1 MSVIANSAV
10 LVRLSI
16 GVWGASKRNKE
27 LEHEVALNKK
37 ANPKAMRMY
46 DNLMVGSTGHS
57 DIQKYAAGSRLW
69 HNTMT
74 LPWDERGYRLC
85 PISLFLDY
93 KSQHNLKRVGFEHLV
108 DTFRVKYFS
117 YRETAEE
124 HRGEMFNELDYPPVS
139 EVMGKFYWDFASVP
153 VPESGHFCVDLP
165 AQEMEELKLSCDAE
179 VERKVA
185 EASKE
190 NEKRILKELQ
200 GISAKCTDEED
211 HENFEDDN
219 RRWHDTFV
227 SNPLDLCRML
237 KHMNLTDDPKIEE
250 ARQRLEDIMVGKTKE
265 MFKDSSTVRKT
276 VKEEVDSIINSY
288 DW

>member
-1 MSVIANSAV
+1 MSAIANSAV
-10 LVRLSI
+10 LVRLNIS
-16 GVWGASKRNKE
+16 VWGASKRNKE
-27 LEHEVALNKK
+27 LEHEVARNKK
-37 ANPKAMRMY
+37 ADPQAMRMY
-46 DNLMVGSTGHS
+46 DNLMVGSTGHR
-57 DIQKYAAGSRLW
+57 DVQRHAAQSRLW
-69 HNTMT
+69 HTGLT

-85 PISLFLDY
+85 PTSLFLDY
-93 KSQHNLKRVGFEHLV
+93 KSQHNLKEAGFNKLV

-124 HRGEMFNELDYPPVS
+124 YRGEMFNALDYPPVD
-139 EVMGKFYWDFASVP
+139 EVMGKFYWDFVSIP
-153 VPESGHFCVDLP
+153 VPKSGHFCVDLP

-200 GISAKCTDEED
+200 GISAKCTDTGDEES
-211 HENFEDDN
+211 DDN
-219 RRWHDTFV
+219 KRWHDTFV
-227 SNPLDLCRML
+227 SNPLNLCRML
-237 KHMNLTDDPKIEE
+237 KHMNLTDDPKVEE

-265 MFKDSSTVRKT
+265 MFKDSPTVRKT